1 MIPASITAG
10 DLSNLQQ
17 QTNQAYEQMKQAES
31 QLSNARKDVQ
41 VKRDNLRYHQ
51 ERQLKPRRSS
61 RPHSRFYKGLKKIS
75 RQPGKNGMRIP
86 RSFIRSGT
94 GKNEVMKPK
103 LPDITATSLYL
114 REYRIYPKGW

>member
-1 MIPASITAG
+1 
-10 DLSNLQQ
+10 
-17 QTNQAYEQMKQAES
+17 
-31 QLSNARKDVQ
+31 
-41 VKRDNLRYHQ
+41 
-51 ERQLKPRRSS
+51 
-61 RPHSRFYKGLKKIS
+61 
-75 RQPGKNGMRIP
+75 MRIP